1 MSYVARWF
9 VKKSI
14 TTRNALILAILD
26 SLKKVEFKGLD
37 ASSPLNST
45 FFKLSRIAKIKA
57 FRVVI
62 DFFTNHL
69 AT

>member
-37 ASSPLNST
+37 AIKKALNVRLDPASQIA
-45 FFKLSRIAKIKA
+45 FCLSVQKGY
-57 FRVVI
+57 
-62 DFFTNHL
+62 L
-69 AT
+69 